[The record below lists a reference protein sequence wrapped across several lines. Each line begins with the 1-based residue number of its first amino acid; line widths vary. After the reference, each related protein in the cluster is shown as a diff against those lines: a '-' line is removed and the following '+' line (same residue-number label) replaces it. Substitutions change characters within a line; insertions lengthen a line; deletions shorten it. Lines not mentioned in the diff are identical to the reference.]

1 LSIQYKFVIIYI
13 NQLNNGKLYESVG
26 HKTIGPLKW

>member
-1 LSIQYKFVIIYI
+1 M